1 MPALLER
8 IFATLALWIER
19 AGERR
24 NLSDLDDHLLRDI
37 GLPLHDARREAQRP
51 FWEGA
56 WIGRSV
62 RPPTSRRLVPLHRN
76 EKRRLAPLRTTA

>member
-24 NLSDLDDHLLRDI
+24 SLSDLDDHLLRDI
-37 GLPLHDARREAQRP
+37 GLPLYDARREGQRP
-51 FWEGA
+51 FWRGVDRRHCATGA
-56 WIGRSV
+56 YI
-62 RPPTSRRLVPLHRN
+62 PMSRAVAQ
-76 EKRRLAPLRTTA
+76 K